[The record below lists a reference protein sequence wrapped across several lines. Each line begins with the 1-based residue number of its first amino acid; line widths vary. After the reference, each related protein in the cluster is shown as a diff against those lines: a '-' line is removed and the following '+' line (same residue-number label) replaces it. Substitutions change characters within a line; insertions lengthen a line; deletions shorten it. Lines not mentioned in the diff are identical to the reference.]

1 MGSLYEPQAREAKM
15 AQAQIAPKTRRW
27 SLWSHVTAFLTSI
40 RRQGQQRRD
49 LVRFLAHLDSGHATG
64 ARV

>member
-1 MGSLYEPQAREAKM
+1 MP
-15 AQAQIAPKTRRW
+15 QAQIAPETRRAPW
-27 SLWSHVTAFLTSI
+27 SYVTAFLTSI
-40 RRQGQQRRD
+40 RRKGQQRRE